1 MKQNHVLIDYENV
14 QPDVATALAQPVFK
28 VWVFIGVQQAKVKFD
43 LLDLVQQKGQNAR
56 VIRMT
61 SSGRNA
67 LDFHMSYYLGQLIA
81 AEPDGY
87 FHLIAKDT
95 GMEPLLEHLREKGTK
110 VWRWPDVFEIPIVK
124 ASADVPTDEKLSRIV
139 EYLVRRGK
147 QRPATMKTLVGSA
160 AALFNPKLDEKEAAE
175 LVAQLQ
181 ANGVFEV
188 IGSKLRYG
196 LPE

>member
-1 MKQNHVLIDYENV
+1 MKENHVLIDYENV
-14 QPDVATALAQPVFK
+14 QPEVATALAQPVFK
-28 VWVFIGVQQAKVKFD
+28 VWVFVGVQQAKVKFD
-43 LLDLVQQKGQNAR
+43 LLELVQQKGQDAK
-56 VIRMT
+56 VIKMT
-61 SSGRNA
+61 TSGRNA
-67 LDFHMSYYLGQLIA
+67 LDFHMSCDLGQLMA

-87 FHLIAKDT
+87 FHVIAKDT
-95 GMEPLLEHLREKGTK
+95 GRHPLLDHLREKGNR

-147 QRPATMKTLVGSA
+147 QRPATMKTLVWSA